1 VASRPR
7 PLDAALLDVLT
18 SPREAGTP
26 AAAAAREVVAGRL
39 RAMGYRVEVHPFR
52 FHPSALRALPL
63 LGAGLGWMGLVL
75 LPLLVSPRVSAWA
88 ALAAWLVGAA
98 ALAALV
104 FGVGSGASPLAQG
117 GGVRED
123 ANLLAARSAAVRC
136 WIVAHLDT
144 KAQGHSMAG
153 RLVAVWLVIV
163 AVFGL
168 TGLAVARLAGPLPVA
183 AAAAGAALAVGAGAL
198 AGRGRLVGQSPG
210 VRDNGSGVAAA
221 LAAAAASDNPG
232 VGIVI
237 TGAEE
242 FGLMGARALV
252 RERAELF
259 AGRTVVNIDTI
270 DETGALRVVSH
281 DRPGRLA
288 AQTYAARLGGLD
300 LLVTVRR
307 LPIGI
312 LVDSLPFARAGATAV
327 TIARL
332 DWSTLRRLHTA
343 HDSTEGC
350 SFETAVRVGEAVV
363 ALIDVSDFDR

>member
-88 ALAAWLVGAA
+88 ALAAWLVGVA

-168 TGLAVARLAGPLPVA
+168 SGLALARLAGPLSV
-183 AAAAGAALAVGAGAL
+183 AAAAGAALAVAAGAL

-221 LAAAAASDNPG
+221 LAAAAATDNPA

-259 AGRTVVNIDTI
+259 AGRTVVNLDTI

-281 DRPGRLA
+281 DGPGRLA

-300 LLVTVRR
+300 LPVTVSR

-343 HDSTEGC
+343 RDSAEGC